1 MTDVGFGDLV
11 VRMVVSLT
19 IVLGLVFG
27 AYAILRRRSGL
38 PFGGR
43 DRLRHARRPKALGGG
58 STGAFS
64 GGLPGR
70 STTTRR
76 GLRMLGRVGVGRTS
90 QVVAVQ
96 FADKVFMLGASE
108 QGAPTVL
115 AEMELAQWLAAT
127 ESQDDPMTTAVGSS
141 QLGGFRDRLS
151 TGPAA
156 AGQGGRPGLL
166 DSLREATI
174 RRG

>member
-27 AYAILRRRSGL
+27 AYAILRHRSG
-38 PFGGR
+38 PFGGSN
-43 DRLRHARRPKALGGG
+43 RLRHARRPKALGGG
-58 STGAFS
+58 STGVFS
-64 GGLPGR
+64 GARPGR

-127 ESQDDPMTTAVGSS
+127 ETPDDPMTTAVGSS
-141 QLGGFRDRLS
+141 QLGGIRDRIG

>member
-1 MTDVGFGDLV
+1 
-11 VRMVVSLT
+11 
-19 IVLGLVFG
+19 
-27 AYAILRRRSGL
+27 
-38 PFGGR
+38 
-43 DRLRHARRPKALGGG
+43 
-58 STGAFS
+58 
-64 GGLPGR
+64 
-70 STTTRR
+70 
-76 GLRMLGRVGVGRTS
+76 MLGRVGVGRTS

-127 ESQDDPMTTAVGSS
+127 ETPDDPMTTAVGSS
-141 QLGGFRDRLS
+141 QLGGIRDRIG